1 MRLQCG
7 AAVKGLPFRVFVYY
21 SSMSRPAIT
30 SFTLKVVAI
39 VGMTC
44 NHVANI
50 FAMQLPGWAT
60 VALCSMGGLTFP
72 IMAFLL
78 GEGYRYTS
86 NIRSY
91 ALRLAV
97 FAALSQIPYSLL
109 WGATANVLVT
119 LLLGLGV
126 LWAYDHIRKRALFFV
141 VFAAVL
147 VASAWCDWGIIG
159 PLMIYLF
166 YRLRREGAQRAVG
179 LTMLVAALALGLPA
193 LEGLSSEALLQTEGP
208 VDALAQSLL
217 AAGEG
222 GEGLL
227 AVGDGAEGQPALVS
241 YTVND
246 AGTLV
251 SSLGA
256 LGYATIGFGLAALLL
271 VNYNGRRG
279 RPLKWLFYWYYPAH
293 LLVLWGLAQII

>member
-21 SSMSRPAIT
+21 SSMNRPAIT

-60 VALCSMGGLTFP
+60 VALCSLGGLTFP

-126 LWAYDHIRKRALFFV
+126 LWAYDHMRKRALFFV

-193 LEGLSSEALLQTEGP
+193 LEGLSGEALLQTEAP
-208 VDALAQSLL
+208 VDALVQSLL
-217 AAGEG
+217 AVGGGGG
-222 GEGLL
+222 GEGLP
-227 AVGDGAEGQPALVS
+227 VLVS

-256 LGYATIGFGLAALLL
+256 LGYATIGFGLATVLL

-293 LLVLWGLAQII
+293 LLVLWGLTQII

>member
-1 MRLQCG
+1 M
-7 AAVKGLPFRVFVYY
+7 
-21 SSMSRPAIT
+21 
-30 SFTLKVVAI
+30 
-39 VGMTC
+39 GMTC

-50 FAMQLPGWAT
+50 FATQLPGWVT
-60 VALCSMGGLTFP
+60 VALCSLGGLTFP

-126 LWAYDHIRKRALFFV
+126 LWAHDHMRQRALFFG

-147 VASAWCDWGIIG
+147 VASSWCDWGIIG

-208 VDALAQSLL
+208 VDALAQNLL
-217 AAGEG
+217 AAGES
-222 GEGLL
+222 GEGL
-227 AVGDGAEGQPALVS
+227 PALVS

-256 LGYATIGFGLAALLL
+256 LGYATLGFGLATVLL

>member
-7 AAVKGLPFRVFVYY
+7 AAVKGFPFRVFVYY
-21 SSMSRPAIT
+21 ISMNRPAIT

-39 VGMTC
+39 AGMTC

-50 FAMQLPGWAT
+50 FALQLPGWAT
-60 VALCSMGGLTFP
+60 VALCSLGGLTFP

-91 ALRLAV
+91 ASRLAV

-109 WGATANVLVT
+109 WGAGASVLVT

-126 LWAYDHIRKRALFFV
+126 LWAHDHARRRSLFFGL
-141 VFAAVL
+141 FAMVL
-147 VASAWCDWGIIG
+147 VASVWCDWGIIG

-166 YRLRREGAQRAVG
+166 YRLRSEGARRAVG

-193 LEGLSSEALLQTEGP
+193 LEGLSGEALLQTEAP
-208 VDALAQSLL
+208 IDALAQ
-217 AAGEG
+217 
-222 GEGLL
+222 GLL
-227 AVGDGAEGQPALVS
+227 AVGGDGSGLPAFVS

-246 AGTLV
+246 AGALV

-256 LGYATIGFGLAALLL
+256 LGYATVGFGLATLLL
-271 VNYNGRRG
+271 INYNGRRG

-293 LLVLWGLAQII
+293 LFLLWGLAQII

>member
-1 MRLQCG
+1 MN
-7 AAVKGLPFRVFVYY
+7 
-21 SSMSRPAIT
+21 RPAIT

-50 FAMQLPGWAT
+50 FALQLPGWAT
-60 VALCSMGGLTFP
+60 VALCSLGGLTFP

-91 ALRLAV
+91 AVRLAV
-97 FAALSQIPYSLL
+97 FAVLSQVPYSLL

-126 LWAYDHIRKRALFFV
+126 LWAHDHVRQRPLFFGL
-141 VFAAVL
+141 FAVVL
-147 VASAWCDWGIIG
+147 VASAWCDWGVIG

-166 YRLRREGAQRAVG
+166 YRLRSKGARRAVG

-193 LEGLSSEALLQTEGP
+193 LEGLSGEALLQIEAP
-208 VDALAQSLL
+208 LDVVAQSLL
-217 AAGEG
+217 AAD
-222 GEGLL
+222 
-227 AVGDGAEGQPALVS
+227 GDGSGLPAFIS

-246 AGTLV
+246 AGALV

-256 LGYATIGFGLAALLL
+256 LGYATMGFGLATLLL
-271 VNYNGRRG
+271 INYNGRRG

-293 LLVLWGLAQII
+293 LFLLWGLAQII